1 MINSDNKTHTNQTK
15 GGRAK
20 SPPKNTMEKDKKT
33 EDLLK
38 RPLYVYDLPHEV
50 LSTITLRVDNT
61 QSEAQE
67 VENNTDAPNSSPIA
81 SAGQESSQ
89 TPSPE
94 NVVGAQACSLCS
106 LSFASVEDQR
116 SHQKSDW
123 HHYNLKQKLRGN
135 AQVSENE
142 FEKLI
147 GNLEES
153 LSGSESSESDD
164 DEDDRSKE
172 SILTALLKKQAT
184 LAERNARSNNGDT
197 GAAAESE
204 DDSTSK
210 RKQVGGGNPPLLW
223 FSSPLLPKNNYFGI
237 YRTIFS
243 SDELKDVSNVI
254 EVIKKKQLE
263 PIAAPKP
270 KADGILVPEA
280 YKGPHIFLCM
290 IGGGHFAAMVVSL
303 APRQTKHGTAGPM
316 NREATVLAH
325 KTFHRY
331 TTRRK
336 QGGSQSANDNAKGT
350 AHSAG
355 SSIRRYNEQALTD
368 EVRVLLQDWKGL
380 LDTSELLF
388 IRATG
393 STNRRTLFGPYEGQV
408 LRAND
413 ERIRGFPF
421 NTRRATQNELMRSF
435 IELTRLKI
443 REINPVETKPQ
454 APSAKPPAT
463 KPSKPAAPKLTEEEE
478 TAQLHT
484 SQIQAFI
491 RRSKLPALLSYL
503 KTNDLQ
509 PDFQFQPAD
518 TQQHHHAPTP
528 LHLAASQNSAPLVS
542 GLLLKARADPT
553 LQSKEGKT
561 AFELAGDRAT
571 RDAFRVARDELGE
584 TAWDWEAARVPAAVK
599 REDAQR
605 REERERAEAE
615 RKEAERR
622 AAEEL
627 RLQREGP
634 KVAASAAGKGRSIL
648 DTGVRR
654 SAQEIREQEARGL
667 TPEQR
672 MKLDR
677 ERRARAAEERLKRMA
692 QGGGG

>member
-1 MINSDNKTHTNQTK
+1 M
-15 GGRAK
+15 A
-20 SPPKNTMEKDKKT
+20 MDKKA

-50 LSTITLRVDNT
+50 LLTLTLKADAE
-61 QSEAQE
+61 SQE
-67 VENNTDAPNSSPIA
+67 FDAGANA
-81 SAGQESSQ
+81 
-89 TPSPE
+89 PSPSESLPQDSSRNALTE
-94 NVVGAQACSLCS
+94 NVVGSQACSLCG
-106 LSFASVEDQR
+106 LSFVTVEDQR

-135 AQVSENE
+135 RPVSEVE
-142 FEKLI
+142 FEKLV
-147 GNLEES
+147 GDLDES

-164 DEDDRSKE
+164 DEDDRNSKD
-172 SILTALLKKQAT
+172 STLTALLKKQAT
-184 LAERNARSNNGDT
+184 LADRNARANSANT
-197 GAAAESE
+197 GA
-204 DDSTSK
+204 DDGGDDIIK
-210 RKQVGGGNPPLLW
+210 RRQRGSGKPPLLW
-223 FSSPLLPKNNYFGI
+223 FSSPLLPANNYFGI

-243 SDELKDVSNVI
+243 PEDLKDESLVT

-263 PIAAPKP
+263 PMSIPKP
-270 KADGILVPEA
+270 KADGSLVLAA
-280 YKGPHIFLCM
+280 YKGPHFFLCM

-303 APRQTKHGTAGPM
+303 APRQTKHGNTGPM

-336 QGGSQSANDNAKGT
+336 QGGSQSANDNAKGN

-368 EVRVLLQDWKGL
+368 EVRLLLQDWKGL

-393 STNRRTLFGPYEGQV
+393 ATNRRTLFGPYEGQV

-413 ERIRGFPF
+413 PRIRGFPF
-421 NTRRATQNELMRSF
+421 STRRATQNELMRSF
-435 IELTRLKI
+435 IELTRLKV
-443 REINPVETKPQ
+443 REIDPAQAIKPVQESSTKT
-454 APSAKPPAT
+454 AAAKPA
-463 KPSKPAAPKLTEEEE
+463 KPAPPKLTEEEE

-484 SQIQAFI
+484 SQLQAFI

-503 KTNDLQ
+503 KSNDLQ
-509 PDFQFQPAD
+509 PDFRFWPAD
-518 TQQHHHAPTP
+518 SQQNHHAPTP

-542 GLLLKARADPT
+542 GLLLKAGADPT
-553 LQSKEGKT
+553 LQSSEGKT
-561 AFELAGDRAT
+561 PFDLAGDRAT

-584 TAWDWEAARVPAAVK
+584 AAWDWDAAHVPAALK
-599 REDAQR
+599 RADAER

-622 AAEEL
+622 AAEEVRL
-627 RLQREGP
+627 RREGP
-634 KVAASAAGKGRSIL
+634 KAGDAKTSKRSVL
-648 DTGVRR
+648 DAGVPR
-654 SAQEIREQEARGL
+654 SAQDRREEEARGL

-677 ERRARAAEERLKRMA
+677 ERRARAAEERFKRMQ
-692 QGGGG
+692 QGG